1 MRSNMVVYLYFI
13 FIFTRLVLS
22 SAGSNNP
29 TLQQEVHGV
38 EEALTGLNSN
48 INEPIGSKYTLKEGE
63 KGGRGGA
70 HGGGGGDADV
80 DRSHHVP
87 RNMVAS
93 KRIVSF
99 SITFGSFFLLL
110 FAL

>member
-1 MRSNMVVYLYFI
+1 MRSNMVVYLFFI
-13 FIFTRLVLS
+13 FICTRIVLS

-48 INEPIGSKYTLKEGE
+48 INEPDGSKYTLKEGE

-70 HGGGGGDADV
+70 HAGGGDADV
-80 DRSHHVP
+80 DRSRHVP
-87 RNMVAS
+87 RNIVPS

-99 SITFGSFFLLL
+99 SVTFGSFFLLL
-110 FAL
+110 FAV

>member
-1 MRSNMVVYLYFI
+1 MRSNMVVYLFFI
-13 FIFTRLVLS
+13 FICTRLVFR

-38 EEALTGLNSN
+38 EAMPGLNSN
-48 INEPIGSKYTLKEGE
+48 INEPDESKYTLKE
-63 KGGRGGA
+63 GGRGGA
-70 HGGGGGDADV
+70 HGGGGGGDADV
-80 DRSHHVP
+80 DRSRHVP
-87 RNMVAS
+87 RNIVQS

-99 SITFGSFFLLL
+99 SITFGSFILLL